1 MRIMPDK
8 LFFCIIVFSLCVFIC
23 IGHGFAN
30 ENDYQG
36 MNMKFNNFL
45 QCELTRVG
53 APDYFNGKSFKITA
67 INLFDVKKEGDL
79 TIVTGIVKCWVV
91 NRFETLFAAVGVKQL
106 FGHEKVYYLFI
117 QKHDFS
123 VLATQ
128 LEKYP
133 YKDRCA
139 WSRYSLDDVR

>member
-1 MRIMPDK
+1 MRNMSDK
-8 LFFCIIVFSLCVFIC
+8 LFFHIIVSFLCIFIC
-23 IGHGFAN
+23 KGICFSADA
-30 ENDYQG
+30 DYQG
-36 MNMKFNNFL
+36 MNMKFSNFL

-91 NRFETLFAAVGVKQL
+91 NRFETLFAAVGVKRL
-106 FGHEKVYYLFI
+106 LGHEKVYYLLI
-117 QKHDFS
+117 KKHDFS

-133 YKDRCA
+133 YKNRCA
-139 WSRYSLDDVR
+139 WSRYQMDVR